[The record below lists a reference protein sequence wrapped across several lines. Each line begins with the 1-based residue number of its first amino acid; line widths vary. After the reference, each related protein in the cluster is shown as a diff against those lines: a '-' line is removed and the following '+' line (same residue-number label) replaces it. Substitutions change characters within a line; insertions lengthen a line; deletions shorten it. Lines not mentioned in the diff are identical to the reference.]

1 MNRRTIS
8 VIRHD
13 GQSIRLRSL
22 TRAAADRDRAVGFLA
37 LMQSAYPSDPDGD
50 NLWPEAAEFEPTT
63 VMDVPNERLRLPQ

>member
-37 LMQSAYPSDPDGD
+37 LMQSAYPGEAQGDGLWARSDH
-50 NLWPEAAEFEPTT
+50 AVAEIS
-63 VMDVPNERLRLPQ
+63 VPFIVA